1 MDRDQVAAVTKAE
14 TSLLAVE
21 LTVKIDLILKRLENQ
36 QEAIE
41 ELTEKINDAMI
52 DRYGTGYSQG

>member
-1 MDRDQVAAVTKAE
+1 MDRDQLIKDPQTP
-14 TSLLAVE
+14 LQG
-21 LTVKIDLILKRLENQ
+21 DLSQKLDVIIRRLEDQ